1 MHIYAEKR
9 FLDNNIKNIS
19 NALELEIISDQPNK
33 NSYLAYDA
41 NGLSFIKDA
50 ANPKEFVYIDFLKGK
65 LGWRI
70 KRAEHESN
78 LKKAL
83 GKTKKE
89 LNIFD
94 ATAGFLSDSMI
105 FLSLGHKVMA
115 VEQSKIIFYLVEDA
129 IKRAQSEIPFLKNL
143 SFLNGNSLDVFK
155 TSKGSF
161 DVIYLD
167 PMYPIMK
174 KNVKGSGDMRS
185 IRSILKLENISN
197 EANDLCDAFMQCEYQ
212 KIILKRPLK
221 YKKIYSNINYQ
232 VKGKTT
238 RFDIFI

>member
-19 NALELEIISDQPNK
+19 DALEIEIISNRPSQ
-33 NSYLAYDA
+33 NSYLVY
-41 NGLSFIKDA
+41 NSTGLSFIKDA
-50 ANPKEFVYIDFLKGK
+50 SDPKELIYVDFLKGK

-129 IKRAQSEIPFLKNL
+129 IKRAQSEIPFLTNL

-155 TSKGSF
+155 SSKGGF
-161 DVIYLD
+161 DAIYLD
-167 PMYPIMK
+167 PMYPTTK
-174 KNVKGSGDMRS
+174 KNAKGSGDIRT

-197 EANDLCDAFMQCEYQ
+197 EANDICDAFMQCEYQ

>member
-19 NALELEIISDQPNK
+19 YALELEVISDQPNK

-41 NGLSFIKDA
+41 NGLSFVRDA
-50 ANPKEFVYIDFLKGK
+50 ANPKEFVYVDFLKGK

-155 TSKGSF
+155 TGKGSF
-161 DVIYLD
+161 DAIYLD

-174 KNVKGSGDMRS
+174 KNVMLVHRRKHNV
-185 IRSILKLENISN
+185 IRARPIPPKHPFIRQHILQIVVFGEQPPNLGALGIIIGLRVQSQIISN
-197 EANDLCDAFMQCEYQ
+197 IVVVD
-212 KIILKRPLK
+212 
-221 YKKIYSNINYQ
+221 
-232 VKGKTT
+232 V
-238 RFDIFI
+238 